1 MRKRKMT
8 EKEFWQKI
16 KNYGINLNLFQIAF
30 GHKTDELYYSG
41 IFEDKNGKWN
51 FYKVEDR
58 NLVSVRYKGN
68 KDTAI
73 DYLYNSLLA
82 QIWEHG
88 YNSQYITNDVIQTS
102 KFVVCNFLQKKYSIS
117 KSEAE
122 NIWNYLMRDFDV
134 LNEVKYF
141 ALNNKF
147 VPEDDCYKVQ
157 GYSAQDVHELL
168 GLNIFDSFIY
178 LIKLE
183 KDDTSEYLTRLE
195 SAKAND

>member
-1 MRKRKMT
+1 MT

-30 GHKTDELYYSG
+30 GHKTDEMYYSG

-82 QIWEHG
+82 QIWE
-88 YNSQYITNDVIQTS
+88 
-102 KFVVCNFLQKKYSIS
+102 
-117 KSEAE
+117 
-122 NIWNYLMRDFDV
+122 
-134 LNEVKYF
+134 
-141 ALNNKF
+141 
-147 VPEDDCYKVQ
+147 
-157 GYSAQDVHELL
+157 
-168 GLNIFDSFIY
+168 
-178 LIKLE
+178 
-183 KDDTSEYLTRLE
+183 RL
-195 SAKAND
+195 S

>member
-1 MRKRKMT
+1 MT

-30 GHKTDELYYSG
+30 GHKTDEMYYSG

-88 YNSQYITNDVIQTS
+88 YNSQYITNDVIQTP

-117 KSEAE
+117 KSETE

-147 VPEDDCYKVQ
+147 VPEDNCYKVQ

-168 GLNIFDSFIY
+168 GLNIFNSFIY

-183 KDDTSEYLTRLE
+183 KDDTNEYLTRLE
-195 SAKAND
+195 SAKKND

>member
-1 MRKRKMT
+1 MT

-30 GHKTDELYYSG
+30 GHKTDEMYYSG
-41 IFEDKNGKWN
+41 IFEDENGKWN

-82 QIWEHG
+82 QMWIRG
-88 YNSQYITNDVIQTS
+88 YNSRDISNEVIQTS
-102 KFVVCNFLQKKYSIS
+102 QFYVCDFLQKKYNIS
-117 KSEAE
+117 KSDAE
-122 NIWNYLMRDFDV
+122 DTWNYLLYDFHV

-147 VPEDDCYKVQ
+147 VPEDDCYRVE
-157 GYSAQDVHELL
+157 GYSAQDIYEKTYLTEIGAYNYL
-168 GLNIFDSFIY
+168 IY
-178 LIKLE
+178 LDKHPEQAL
-183 KDDTSEYLTRLE
+183 KDLKNGLPR
-195 SAKAND
+195 K

>member
-1 MRKRKMT
+1 MT

-30 GHKTDELYYSG
+30 GHKTDEMYYSG

-73 DYLYNSLLA
+73 NYLYNSLLA

-88 YNSQYITNDVIQTS
+88 YNSQYITNDVIQTP

-147 VPEDDCYKVQ
+147 VPEDGCYKVQ
-157 GYSAQDVHELL
+157 GYSAQDVHKLL
-168 GLNIFDSFIY
+168 GLNIFDSFVY
-178 LIKLE
+178 LIELE
-183 KDDTSEYLTRLE
+183 KDDTNEYLTRLE
-195 SAKAND
+195 SAKKND

>member
-1 MRKRKMT
+1 MT

-30 GHKTDELYYSG
+30 GHKTDEMYYSG

-88 YNSQYITNDVIQTS
+88 YNSQYITNDVIQTP

-157 GYSAQDVHELL
+157 GYSVQDVHELL

-183 KDDTSEYLTRLE
+183 KDDISEYLTRLE
-195 SAKAND
+195 SATK

>member
-1 MRKRKMT
+1 MT

-30 GHKTDELYYSG
+30 GHKTDEMYYSG

-58 NLVSVRYKGN
+58 NLVSVRYNGN

-82 QIWEHG
+82 QVWKHG
-88 YNSQYITNDVIQTS
+88 YNSQYITNDVIQTP

-195 SAKAND
+195 SAKK

>member
-1 MRKRKMT
+1 MT

-30 GHKTDELYYSG
+30 GHKTDEMYYSG

-88 YNSQYITNDVIQTS
+88 YNSQYITNDVIQTP

-183 KDDTSEYLTRLE
+183 KDDINEYLTRLE
-195 SAKAND
+195 SAKK

>member
-1 MRKRKMT
+1 MREKMT

-30 GHKTDELYYSG
+30 GHKTDEMYYSG

-88 YNSQYITNDVIQTS
+88 YNSQYITNDVIQTP
-102 KFVVCNFLQKKYSIS
+102 KLVVCNFLQKKYSIS
-117 KSEAE
+117 KSETE

-168 GLNIFDSFIY
+168 GLSIFDSFVY

-183 KDDTSEYLTRLE
+183 KDATNEYLTRLE
-195 SAKAND
+195 SAKVND

>member
-1 MRKRKMT
+1 MT

-30 GHKTDELYYSG
+30 GHKTDEMYYSG

-88 YNSQYITNDVIQTS
+88 YNSQYITNDVIQTP

-134 LNEVKYF
+134 LNELKYF
-141 ALNNKF
+141 ALYNKF

-157 GYSAQDVHELL
+157 DYSAQDVHELL

-183 KDDTSEYLTRLE
+183 KDDTNEYLTRLE
-195 SAKAND
+195 SAKK

>member
-30 GHKTDELYYSG
+30 GHKTDEMYYSG
-41 IFEDKNGKWN
+41 IFEDKNGEWN

-88 YNSQYITNDVIQTS
+88 YNSQYITNNVIQTP

-122 NIWNYLMRDFDV
+122 NIWNYLMRNFDV

-157 GYSAQDVHELL
+157 GYSAQNVHNLL
-168 GLNIFDSFIY
+168 GLNIFDSFVY
-178 LIKLE
+178 LIELE
-183 KDDTSEYLTRLE
+183 KDDTNEYLTRLE

>member
-1 MRKRKMT
+1 MRQREMT

-30 GHKTDELYYSG
+30 GHKTDEMYYSG

-88 YNSQYITNDVIQTS
+88 YNSQYITNDVIQTP

-141 ALNNKF
+141 VLNNKF

-157 GYSAQDVHELL
+157 GYSAQNVHELL

-183 KDDTSEYLTRLE
+183 KDDISEYLTRLE
-195 SAKAND
+195 SAKND

>member
-30 GHKTDELYYSG
+30 GHKTDEMYYSG

-88 YNSQYITNDVIQTS
+88 YNSQYITNDVIQTP
-102 KFVVCNFLQKKYSIS
+102 KFVVCNFLQKKYNIS
-117 KSEAE
+117 KSDAKDT
-122 NIWNYLMRDFDV
+122 WNYLMHDFDV

-141 ALNNKF
+141 VLNNKF
-147 VPEDDCYKVQ
+147 VPEDDCYKVH
-157 GYSAQDVHELL
+157 GYSAQDVHGLL

-183 KDDTSEYLTRLE
+183 KDDISEYLTRLE
-195 SAKAND
+195 SAKK

>member
-1 MRKRKMT
+1 MT

-30 GHKTDELYYSG
+30 GHKTDEMYYSG

-58 NLVSVRYKGN
+58 NLVSVRYTGN

-73 DYLYNSLLA
+73 DYLYHSLLA

-88 YNSQYITNDVIQTS
+88 YNSQYITNDVIQTP

-183 KDDTSEYLTRLE
+183 KDDTNEYLTRLE
-195 SAKAND
+195 SAKKND

>member
-30 GHKTDELYYSG
+30 GHKTYEMYYAG
-41 IFEDKNGKWN
+41 IFEDENGKWN
-51 FYKVEDR
+51 FYKIGDR
-58 NLVSVRYKGN
+58 NYLDVRYTGTKEV
-68 KDTAI
+68 AI
-73 DYLYNSLLA
+73 DKLYNNLLA
-82 QIWEHG
+82 QMWEHG
-88 YNSQYITNDVIQTS
+88 YNSQYITNDVIQTP

-183 KDDTSEYLTRLE
+183 KDDSNEYLARLE
-195 SAKAND
+195 SAKKND

>member
-1 MRKRKMT
+1 MT

-30 GHKTDELYYSG
+30 GHKTDEMYYSG

-58 NLVSVRYKGN
+58 NLVSVRYTGN

-88 YNSQYITNDVIQTS
+88 YNSQYITNDVIQTP

-168 GLNIFDSFIY
+168 DLNIFDSFIY

-183 KDDTSEYLTRLE
+183 KDDSNEYLARLE
-195 SAKAND
+195 SAKKND

>member
-1 MRKRKMT
+1 MT

-30 GHKTDELYYSG
+30 GHKTDEMYYSG

-88 YNSQYITNDVIQTS
+88 YNSQYITNDVIQTP

-134 LNEVKYF
+134 LNEVKYC

-183 KDDTSEYLTRLE
+183 KDDISEYLTRLE
-195 SAKAND
+195 SATK